1 MEEKVII
8 KSRQAPTIKLISL
21 VIFVIGFVIG
31 LSASINYSTPFE
43 FDSYFLT
50 SILPY
55 CMSIWFLP
63 FAAVAVVLYFSVAKT
78 ELTVTDKRVYGKAI
92 FGKRVDLPVDLI
104 SAVGTS
110 LLMGVSVST
119 SSGSIHFLGVQNK
132 DDIHSEISK
141 LLMLRQEKK
150 TDSANVAAAPQ
161 SSADELKKYK
171 ELLESGAITQEEFEA
186 KKKQL
191 LGL

>member
-8 KSRQAPTIKLISL
+8 KSRQAPIIKIISL
-21 VIFVIGFVIG
+21 ALFIIGFVIG
-31 LSASINYSTPFE
+31 LNASLNYSLFDG
-43 FDSYFLT
+43 FDSYFFT

-63 FAAVAVVLYFSVAKT
+63 FAVVAVSLYFSAAKT
-78 ELTVTDKRVYGKAI
+78 ELTVTDKRVYGKAM
-92 FGKRVDLPVDLI
+92 FGRRVDLPVDLI

-110 LLMGVSVST
+110 FLMGVSVST
-119 SSGSIHFLGVQNK
+119 SSGSIRFLGVQNK

-141 LLMLRQEKK
+141 LLLLRQEKK
-150 TDSANVAAAPQ
+150 SDAATVAEVPQ
-161 SSADELKKYK
+161 SGADELKKYK
-171 ELLESGAITQEEFEA
+171 ELLEIGAITQEEFDA

>member
-8 KSRQAPTIKLISL
+8 KSKQASVIKVISA
-21 VIFVIGFVIG
+21 VIFVIGLVIG
-31 LSASINYSTPFE
+31 LNASFNYME
-43 FDSYFLT
+43 FDGFDNYFLT
-50 SILPY
+50 SVLPY

-63 FAAVAVVLYFSVAKT
+63 FAAVAALLYFSAAKT
-78 ELTVTDKRVYGKAI
+78 ELTVTDKRVYGKAM

-110 LLMGVSVST
+110 FLMGIAVST
-119 SSGSIHFLGVQNK
+119 SSGSIKFLGIQNK

-141 LLMLRQEKK
+141 LLLLRQEKK
-150 TDSANVAAAPQ
+150 EVVKPVTEATPGN
-161 SSADELKKYK
+161 ADELKKYK
-171 ELLESGAITQEEFEA
+171 DLLDSGVITQEEFDT

>member
-1 MEEKVII
+1 MEEKVIV
-8 KSRQAPTIKLISL
+8 KSRQAPIIKLISL
-21 VIFVIGFVIG
+21 VIFIIGFVIG
-31 LSASINYSTPFE
+31 LSASINYHTPFE
-43 FDSYFLT
+43 FDSYFIT

-63 FAAVAVVLYFSVAKT
+63 FAVIAALLYFSAAKT
-78 ELTVTDKRVYGKAI
+78 ELTVTDKRVYGKAM
-92 FGKRVDLPVDLI
+92 FGRRVDLPVDLI

-110 LLMGVSVST
+110 FLMGVSVST
-119 SSGSIHFLGVQNK
+119 SSGSIRFLGVQNK
-132 DDIHSEISK
+132 DEIHSEISK

-150 TDSANVAAAPQ
+150 KDTANVAAAPQ

-171 ELLESGAITQEEFEA
+171 DLLESGVITQEEFDA

>member
-8 KSRQAPTIKLISL
+8 KSRQAPIIKLISL

-63 FAAVAVVLYFSVAKT
+63 FAVVAVVLYFSAAKT

-110 LLMGVSVST
+110 FLMGVSVST

-171 ELLESGAITQEEFEA
+171 ELLESGAITQEEFDA